1 MDIVI
6 EPHELSGDVRAVASK
21 SVAHRLI
28 ILAALS
34 DATTDLDCSTTSA
47 DIEATAACMEALGAR
62 ISRTRLGYR
71 IVGRPSVIRRQLPI
85 RQGVLNCGES
95 GSTLRFLLPI
105 VCALGSGGS
114 FVGAGRLAERPL
126 SPLYEQ
132 LVEHGMTISEQGR
145 FPLDLSGRLQGG
157 TFVLPGNVS
166 SQYVSGLLMAAP
178 LVGEPVRVVVSTP
191 IESAPYIEMTLRAL
205 ETFGVAVAENRFVR
219 DDTSYKVYDIEP
231 TELVAP
237 SCLPVEGDWS
247 NAAFWLVAGAC
258 SRTGIEVTGL
268 DGSSAQGD
276 RAILAALSMAG
287 ARVGRSRTSAAA
299 RHENLR
305 PLQLD
310 VSSIPDLV
318 PPLAALAANT
328 WGTTRFRN
336 AGRLRLKESDRLAT
350 VSAAVNACGGRARID
365 ADDLVIDGGE
375 LAGGDVDAANDHRI
389 AMMAA
394 VLSQGCAGPVRVHGA
409 ECVEKSYPT
418 FWEDFVRL
426 GGVVRKA

>member
-21 SVAHRLI
+21 SVAHRLS

-145 FPLDLSGRLQGG
+145 FPLDLTGRLQGG

-237 SCLPVEGDWS
+237 SCLPV
-247 NAAFWLVAGAC
+247 
-258 SRTGIEVTGL
+258 
-268 DGSSAQGD
+268 
-276 RAILAALSMAG
+276 
-287 ARVGRSRTSAAA
+287 
-299 RHENLR
+299 
-305 PLQLD
+305 
-310 VSSIPDLV
+310 
-318 PPLAALAANT
+318 
-328 WGTTRFRN
+328 
-336 AGRLRLKESDRLAT
+336 
-350 VSAAVNACGGRARID
+350 
-365 ADDLVIDGGE
+365 
-375 LAGGDVDAANDHRI
+375 
-389 AMMAA
+389 
-394 VLSQGCAGPVRVHGA
+394 
-409 ECVEKSYPT
+409 
-418 FWEDFVRL
+418 
-426 GGVVRKA
+426 